1 MLNMAYQELK
11 KDQKKY
17 YLFLKIKGEELIGA
31 KSIPPLGSPD
41 LMYYLN
47 KIAEDMGKTD
57 FMVCMDSR
65 CIAYNT

>member
-1 MLNMAYQELK
+1 MLNKAYQELTK
-11 KDQKKY
+11 EPKKY

-47 KIAEDMGKTD
+47 KIAEDM
-57 FMVCMDSR
+57 
-65 CIAYNT
+65 